1 VFLNK
6 DYYPADAGKK
16 LQFMKYQNIAEIY
29 DSNDKIRE
37 NLKATIEGLTD
48 EQAAAAPEG
57 EKWSLAQ
64 LVEHIAIVEDGMTG
78 ICAKLLL
85 RAQAENKTSDG
96 AAKMSEN
103 FLTKAVEIANLKV
116 EAPERVRPTGT
127 KTVAESLARMEE
139 NRENLKKLRPLFES
153 VDGTQHKFPHPFFGD
168 LTAHEWLALVGG
180 HELRHLKQIKNL
192 LEKIN

>member
-1 VFLNK
+1 MN
-6 DYYPADAGKK
+6 
-16 LQFMKYQNIAEIY
+16 YQNIAEIY

-37 NLKATIEGLTD
+37 NLKAAIEDLTD
-48 EQAAAAPEG
+48 EKAAVVPEG

-85 RAQAENKTSDG
+85 KSQAENKTSDG
-96 AAKMSEN
+96 AAQMSEN
-103 FLTKAVEIANLKV
+103 FLTKAGEISNLKV
-116 EAPERVRPTGT
+116 EAPERVHPTGT
-127 KTVAESLARMEE
+127 KTVAESLAKMEE

-168 LTAHEWLALVGG
+168 LSAHEWLALVGG
-180 HELRHLKQIKNL
+180 HELRHIKQIKTL
-192 LEKIN
+192 LAKIN